1 MHNAYKRGVSIVEVG
16 FFTSDTC
23 FKEENGNLSL
33 SRNMIVDADVVENP
47 EFRREQLLQFNDYIA
62 SKIYEAWGPITEE
75 TGCEVEVL
83 PFLELKGDS
92 KTTKLNVTLTATV
105 FKTKR
110 KEVNNG
116 KQLSYNR

>member
-1 MHNAYKRGVSIVEVG
+1 MQSAYRKGVSIVEVG

-23 FKEENGNLSL
+23 FKENGNLSL

-62 SKIYEAWGPITEE
+62 SKIFEAWGPITDQ

-83 PFLELKGDS
+83 PFVELKGDS
-92 KTTKLNVTLTATV
+92 KTNKLSVTLTATV
-105 FKTKR
+105 FKVMG
-110 KEVNNG
+110 KEAGNVLT
-116 KQLSYNR
+116 QH